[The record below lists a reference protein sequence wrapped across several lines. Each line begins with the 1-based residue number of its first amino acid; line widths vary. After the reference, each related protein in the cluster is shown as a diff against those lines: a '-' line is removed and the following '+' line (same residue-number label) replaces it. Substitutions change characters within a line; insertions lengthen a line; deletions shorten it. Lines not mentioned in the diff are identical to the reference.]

1 LGDCL
6 FCESTNEVLK
16 ATVNGIRRLA
26 RFVQGNAVLS
36 RFALLI
42 RSQFALDFLALLS
55 SRSAAQVLTLAVGL
69 LLVRAMAGP
78 VFGAYSLAT
87 TSVSLAGVIADFGFD
102 IILTREIAADRE
114 FAAVLTRNASLLRLI
129 LALLTTIGLT
139 TLALLTP
146 NVGRPDL
153 LLIGGLSLAPRG
165 VMRTVTAAL
174 TGLGRVRQTAWIEGI
189 AAVASSLAT
198 VALVVPGF
206 AILGDRAAAA
216 LWGLFVGSLVG
227 LLAALR
233 LTRFDETASP
243 NQAVSW
249 GWLLYAAL
257 PFMIINLA
265 GAAFQS
271 LDIYVVKTF
280 YWQASTPDA
289 VALYAAPFRI
299 LNVLLLVPTAWGV
312 VALPRY
318 VGYVRRPEV
327 AWRALRRDL
336 GIGLFM
342 GLGLSAGCTL
352 LAQPLTLIVLGPGY
366 APAAPILAVVC
377 WMALPVCVSAPYIAL
392 LTATGRQTRI
402 AGSVIVAGLLA
413 LVVNVL
419 LAGTSRSVVDNL
431 LVVAAVKVASMVV
444 LLIFYALSL
453 PRSRD

>member
-1 LGDCL
+1 MIETIVHGVRSL
-6 FCESTNEVLK
+6 F
-16 ATVNGIRRLA
+16 
-26 RFVQGNAVLS
+26 
-36 RFALLI
+36 
-42 RSQFALDFLALLS
+42 RSPFALDFLALLS
-55 SRSAAQVLTLAVGL
+55 SRSAAQALTLAVGL
-69 LLVRAMAGP
+69 LLVRVMAEP

-87 TSVSLAGVIADFGFD
+87 TSVGLAGVVADFGFD

-114 FAAVLTRNASLLRLI
+114 FAAVLTRSASLLRLA
-129 LALLTTIGLT
+129 LALLTTAALT
-139 TLALLTP
+139 ALALLTP
-146 NVGRPDL
+146 NLGRPDL

-165 VMRTVTAAL
+165 VMRTLTAAL

-189 AAVASSLAT
+189 AALASALAT
-198 VALVVPGF
+198 VALVMPGF
-206 AILGDRAAAA
+206 ALLGDRAAAA

-233 LTRFDETASP
+233 LTRFEEAASP

-265 GAAFQS
+265 GTAFQS
-271 LDIYVVKTF
+271 LDIYVVKAF
-280 YWQASTPDA
+280 YWRAGAPDA

-327 AWRALRRDL
+327 ARRALRRDL
-336 GIGLFM
+336 GIGLLM
-342 GLGLSAGCTL
+342 GLGLSASCTV
-352 LAQPLTLIVLGPGY
+352 LAQPLTMIALGPGY

-377 WMALPVCVSAPYIAL
+377 WMTLPVCISAPYIAL
-392 LTATGRQTRI
+392 LTATGRQARI
-402 AGSVIVAGLLA
+402 AGSVIMAGVLA
-413 LVVNVL
+413 LAVNVL
-419 LAGTSRSVVDNL
+419 LAGTARSIMDNL
-431 LVVAAVKVASMVV
+431 MVVAAVKVVSMVI

-453 PRSRD
+453 PRFRD